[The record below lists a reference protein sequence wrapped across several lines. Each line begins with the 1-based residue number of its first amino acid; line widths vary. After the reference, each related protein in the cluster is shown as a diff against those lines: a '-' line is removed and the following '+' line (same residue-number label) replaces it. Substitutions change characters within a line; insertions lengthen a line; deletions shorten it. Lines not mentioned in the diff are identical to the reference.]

1 MAVFCQMLITPL
13 LQLHFGIKL
22 ELSGL
27 EKRVEAFY
35 DDVHIIFRGFRSG
48 AGTKRIE
55 RSGSSCNDF
64 RDIVA
69 VVVATYLFY
78 KLCQLDP

>member
-13 LQLHFGIKL
+13 LQLHLEIKL

-35 DDVHIIFRGFRSG
+35 EDVHIILHGFRSG
-48 AGTKRIE
+48 AGTI
-55 RSGSSCNDF
+55 
-64 RDIVA
+64 
-69 VVVATYLFY
+69 
-78 KLCQLDP
+78 